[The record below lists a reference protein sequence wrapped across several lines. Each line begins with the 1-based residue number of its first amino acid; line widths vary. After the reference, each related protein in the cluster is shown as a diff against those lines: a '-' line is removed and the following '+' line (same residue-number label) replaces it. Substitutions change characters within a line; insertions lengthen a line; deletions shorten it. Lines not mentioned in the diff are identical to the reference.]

1 MNIESFVIMW
11 PHSPAVVT
19 RAWICPWDWIT
30 PHPGSPDPTGYRR
43 KWPFPP
49 HVCNISNV
57 SVCFHLKRKQRTFTF
72 FQSNRNVET
81 ENVHPTTTLLQDI
94 ITQKY
99 HDHVHSKHGWHC
111 SIMRFSFMAV
121 EPVRCKMVLFRVK
134 SRVRPMVVWRRRKN
148 GGGRPGLSLS
158 QAQGRR
164 GRRRSPN
171 YTIVPPSS
179 CLPRFYSSL
188 PICHHFSP
196 FTHVHYTPLKRLG
209 LLWNPICSLR
219 TGGDH

>member
-1 MNIESFVIMW
+1 MFSSF
-11 PHSPAVVT
+11 
-19 RAWICPWDWIT
+19 
-30 PHPGSPDPTGYRR
+30 
-43 KWPFPP
+43 
-49 HVCNISNV
+49 
-57 SVCFHLKRKQRTFTF
+57 KRKQRTFTF
-72 FQSNRNVET
+72 SDLIEMVKQKMFIPQPPHYRT
-81 ENVHPTTTLLQDI
+81 KI

-99 HDHVHSKHGWHC
+99 HGHVHSKHGWHC
-111 SIMRFSFMAV
+111 SIMRFSLMPV

-209 LLWNPICSLR
+209 LL
-219 TGGDH
+219 